1 MKPVSSLSIL
11 ALICGALVSLSG
23 CASYQ
28 IGGAKP
34 ASYSGINNI
43 FIPSF
48 KNSTLEPRLSSL
60 VTNAVLK
67 EVQADGTYK
76 VTNRANCDAMLM
88 GTISYFTK
96 KQLRAVKT
104 NTLESREL
112 KVQLV
117 CEFYLADPNTGKRIT
132 QLQAPNEETLVNSS
146 IDGSDDI
153 LSVRQGRVYGSTL
166 QVVDDSFQVGER
178 GALAIAAEDLATQLV
193 SQLSNGW

>member
-1 MKPVSSLSIL
+1 MKPVSSLSFL

-23 CASYQ
+23 CAGYQ
-28 IGGAKP
+28 LGGAKP

-76 VTNRANCDAMLM
+76 VTNRANCDAVLM
-88 GTISYFTK
+88 GTIADVTK
-96 KQLRAVKT
+96 TQLRAEKT
-104 NTLESREL
+104 NTLESTEL
-112 KVQLV
+112 SVRLI
-117 CEFYLADPNTGKRIT
+117 CDFYLADPNTGKRIT
-132 QLQAPNEETLVNSS
+132 GLQDKTIDKAAVLSEERSYDPLRVN
-146 IDGSDDI
+146 
-153 LSVRQGRVYGSTL
+153 LGRVYGSTI
-166 QVVDDSFQVGER
+166 QVVDESFQVGER